1 MGATKEGW
9 IKRKLNG
16 NGVSWNKG
24 MKFPYKPRPKMKGRP
39 TWNAG
44 ITGEKSHMF
53 GKKHMLGKK
62 ASDETKKKM
71 SESAKRNGNKPP
83 SWKGKHHSP
92 ETIQKMIKSQLENQK
107 INPNPKGEK
116 SPHWKGGITSINH
129 KIRTSP
135 EYADWRLKVFERDN
149 YTCVECGSRGV
160 TLHADHIKP
169 FAYYPE
175 LRLVIENG
183 RTLCVPCHKKTDT
196 YSGKGRKLSGI
207 LTNA

>member
-1 MGATKEGW
+1 MPTEKQLKYWESKKGKS
-9 IKRKLNG
+9 
-16 NGVSWNKG
+16 SWNKG
-24 MKFPYKPRPKMKGRP
+24 LKGYGKWSKTKGLKFS
-39 TWNAG
+39 
-44 ITGEKSHMF
+44 E
-53 GKKHMLGKK
+53 
-62 ASDETKKKM
+62 ETKKKM

-149 YTCVECGSRGV
+149 YTCVECGIKNGLGKSIYF
-160 TLHADHIKP
+160 HADHIKP
-169 FAYYPE
+169 FALFPE
-175 LRLVIENG
+175 LRFEVSNG
-183 RTLCVPCHKKTDT
+183 RTLCVPCHKKTGT
-196 YSGKGRKLSGI
+196 WGRGAIYRKVCIAS
-207 LTNA
+207 A